1 VKHFLSKPYTASTL
15 LKTLRAVLDEGPK
28 TN

>member
-15 LKTLRAVLDEGPK
+15 LKTLRTVLDEAKKAG
-28 TN
+28 